1 MANLTDGPESFYRAV
16 YDAQPREYG
25 LTLRESAWENFASTG
40 LPGRR
45 FESWRYTDIKTA
57 LAQPAPLARPTTASG
72 AFPKAHDAAR
82 LIVIDGV
89 FRPDLSDLAELPSGV
104 EALSLRALLAAEDA
118 SALAASGLGGND
130 PLVALNAALMQDGA
144 VLRIAP
150 GVRVARPI
158 EIATLSTG
166 DAPQSVFT
174 RSLILCGAESDAT
187 IIENTAD
194 RAATHD
200 NQALVTALAAGARLN
215 LFSHVDAQNPRSVLV
230 QTLLATL
237 DEGARIEAF
246 ALLEGAGLTRR
257 QIFARLSGARAG
269 VVFNGAM
276 LARDGAHVDTTLV
289 VEHTAPAGESR
300 ERFRSILDAGGSG
313 VFQGKI
319 IVRPEAQKTDGV
331 MQSKALLLS
340 DRASMSNKPELEIYA
355 DDVKCGH
362 GATSGQLDRD
372 QLFYLMTR
380 GLPPAEAETLLVS
393 AFALEALDGLT
404 FDAPVEFVA
413 ARVSAW
419 IAGRAAE

>member
-1 MANLTDGPESFYRAV
+1 MVNRADGPEPFYRAA
-16 YDAQPREYG
+16 YDSRPRDRG
-25 LTLRESAWENFASTG
+25 VSLRDAAWEKFVSAG
-40 LPGRR
+40 LPNRR
-45 FESWRYTDIKTA
+45 VESWRYTDIKAA
-57 LAQPAPLARPTTASG
+57 LAQPAPLAHPTDASDVSS
-72 AFPKAHDAAR
+72 KAHDAAR
-82 LIVIDGV
+82 LVVLDGA
-89 FRPDLSDLAELPSGV
+89 FRADLSDLREIPAGV
-104 EALSLRALLAAEDA
+104 EVMSLRTLLASEDA

-130 PLVALNAALMQDGA
+130 PLVALNAALMQDGV
-144 VLRIAP
+144 VLRIAS
-150 GVRVARPI
+150 GVRIERPI
-158 EIATLSTG
+158 EIATLTSG

-174 RSLILCGAESDAT
+174 RSLVVCGANSLAT
-187 IIENTAD
+187 IIETTAD

-200 NQALVTALAAGARLN
+200 NQALVMALAAGARLN
-215 LFSHVDAQNPRSVLV
+215 LFSHVAGRNPGSVRV
-230 QTLLATL
+230 QTLLASL
-237 DEGARIEAF
+237 DAGARIEAF

-257 QIFARLSGARAG
+257 QIFARLSGERAG

-276 LARDGAHVDTTLV
+276 LARDGAHADTTLV
-289 VEHTAPAGESR
+289 VDHAAPAGESR
-300 ERFRSILDAGGSG
+300 ERFRSILDAGGTG

-404 FDAPVEFVA
+404 FDAPVDFVA

-419 IAGRAAE
+419 ISGREAE